1 MTSPAALTTRNHTD
15 PQVVSARRLLVA
27 VFAVLGIVMAAWG
40 ARMPAVQATANVGPG
55 QLALALLA
63 AAVGMVIGLQAGG
76 RIAQRRGPASL
87 LIAPTLVFGLSLV
100 ALGQCRSLLS
110 LSLVAVVFGAAHGL
124 LDVGAN
130 AAAVECQKAAGRP
143 IMVSLHASYSF
154 GALSGAALTAVSTD
168 LSHKLLFAIVG
179 VSTAVAALAAAP
191 AVRSVAGLTDA
202 AAVGSQPSPIPEAPQ
217 GRTLPRRSM
226 WLLGGLAAACLL
238 AEGAAADW
246 SAVHLRGLGGSEAIA
261 AAAYAVYS
269 GAMATGRLFG
279 DRLVARFGPAAVVRA
294 GAALAAVGLGAGTA
308 AGSLP
313 MALAGWTALGLGLS
327 TAVPSLIT
335 AAGRGGP
342 RAVGTVAATGYLG
355 LLAGPA
361 VIGLL
366 ASLTTLPAAL
376 ALPVLLAAVVAAA
389 SRRALEHA

>member
-1 MTSPAALTTRNHTD
+1 MTSPVALTTHTEND
-15 PQVVSARRLLVA
+15 PQVASARRLLVA
-27 VFAVLGIVMAAWG
+27 VFAVLGIVTAAWG
-40 ARMPAVQATANVGPG
+40 ARMPAVQAAANVGPG
-55 QLALALLA
+55 QLAVALLA
-63 AAVGMVIGLQAGG
+63 AAAGMVAGLQAGG
-76 RIAQRRGPASL
+76 RIAQRHGPARL
-87 LIAPTLVFGLSLV
+87 LIAPIIAFGLALA

-110 LSLVAVVFGAAHGL
+110 LSLVALVFGAAHGL

-143 IMVSLHASYSF
+143 IMASLHASYSL
-154 GALSGAALTAVSTD
+154 GALAGAALTAVSTD
-168 LSHKLLFAIVG
+168 VSHGVLFAIVG
-179 VSTAVAALAAAP
+179 VSTSAAALAAAP
-191 AVRSVAGLTDA
+191 AVRSVAGLADA
-202 AAVGSQPSPIPEAPQ
+202 TTVGSQPGPTPETSQ
-217 GRTLPRRSM
+217 GRGLPRRSM

-279 DRLVARFGPAAVVRA
+279 DRLVARFGPATVVRA
-294 GAALAAVGLGAGTA
+294 GATLAAVGLGAGTA

-313 MALAGWTALGLGLS
+313 TALAGWTALGLGLS

-355 LLAGPA
+355 LLVGPA

>member
-40 ARMPAVQATANVGPG
+40 ARMPAVQSTANVGPG

-87 LIAPTLVFGLSLV
+87 LIAPTIAFGLSLA

-130 AAAVECQKAAGRP
+130 AAAVDCQKAAGRP

-154 GALSGAALTAVSTD
+154 GALAGAALTAVSTD
-168 LSHKLLFAIVG
+168 LSHRVLFAIVG
-179 VSTAVAALAAAP
+179 VSTAVAAIAAAP
-191 AVRSVAGLTDA
+191 AVRSVAGLADA
-202 AAVGSQPSPIPEAPQ
+202 TAVGSQPSPTPEAPQ
-217 GRTLPRRSM
+217 GRALPRRSM

-279 DRLVARFGPAAVVRA
+279 DRLVARFGPATVVRA

-389 SRRALEHA
+389 SRRALEHT